1 MKEQDIQAKIIKY
14 LSDQGWLVTKN
25 IATSRKG
32 TPDLT
37 AIKDGQAF
45 MIEVKKPGKPLGP
58 LQRVY
63 KIEAKRHHG
72 VDVIRA
78 DSVEDVKNYLE
89 TKTKNI

>member
-37 AIKDGQAF
+37 AMKDGRVF
-45 MIEVKKPGKPLGP
+45 MIEVKKPGKELSP

-63 KIEAKRHHG
+63 KLQAKRHHG

-78 DSVEDVKNYLE
+78 DGLDDLENYLKQNE
-89 TKTKNI
+89 I

>member
-37 AIKDGQAF
+37 AMKDSRVF
-45 MIEVKKPGKPLGP
+45 MIEVKKPGKDLSP

-63 KIEAKRHHG
+63 RLQAKRHHG

-78 DSVEDVKNYLE
+78 DGVDDIENYLKQNE
-89 TKTKNI
+89 I